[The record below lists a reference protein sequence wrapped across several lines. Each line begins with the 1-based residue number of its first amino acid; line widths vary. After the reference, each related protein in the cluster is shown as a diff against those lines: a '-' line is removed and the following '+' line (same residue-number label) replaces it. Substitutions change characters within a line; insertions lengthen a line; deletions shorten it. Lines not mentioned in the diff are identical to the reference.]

1 MSAKLFDLAKLIAEL
16 KEYQETGVLLLP
28 EEEIERC
35 LTNSRHPPPADETLA
50 CRHELI
56 TLHAGTCD
64 RCGAFFVRPIRPIPP
79 DKFSHPQ

>member
-1 MSAKLFDLAKLIAEL
+1 MSVKLYNLATLIAAL
-16 KEYQETGVLLLP
+16 KEYQEAGAILLP

-35 LTNSRHPPPADETLA
+35 LTSSRHPPPAEEILA

-64 RCGAFFVRPIRPIPP
+64 RCGAFFVRPIRPSPP
-79 DKFSHPQ
+79 DKFSHSE